1 MQALQEGVVVMLETN
16 VIQSMDKRA
25 GKPGENLP
33 RIARKVI
40 LFILENF
47 SEDIALDDL
56 AQQAGMSKFNFC
68 RRFQIDCGITPM
80 RWLWDFRT
88 LLAAEFIN
96 QDPNWSLTDVAFS
109 CGFTSS
115 AHFSRAFKKVHGKS
129 PSQYRKEA
137 KATLDGKKLGKF
149 DAMFGRSPELVN
161 KAAIAAF
168 C

>member
-1 MQALQEGVVVMLETN
+1 M
-16 VIQSMDKRA
+16 
-25 GKPGENLP
+25 GEELP

-40 LFILENF
+40 QYILDNF
-47 SEDIALDDL
+47 SEEIVLDDL

-68 RRFQIDCGITPM
+68 RRFQIDCGISPM

-88 LLAAEFIN
+88 LLAGEFIN
-96 QDPNWSLTDVAFS
+96 QDPSWSLTDVAFA

-129 PSQYRKEA
+129 PSTYRKEA
-137 KATLDGKKLGKF
+137 RSNQVSPTVGKLSGMYGES
-149 DAMFGRSPELVN
+149 DILVN
-161 KAAIAAF
+161 KAARAAF